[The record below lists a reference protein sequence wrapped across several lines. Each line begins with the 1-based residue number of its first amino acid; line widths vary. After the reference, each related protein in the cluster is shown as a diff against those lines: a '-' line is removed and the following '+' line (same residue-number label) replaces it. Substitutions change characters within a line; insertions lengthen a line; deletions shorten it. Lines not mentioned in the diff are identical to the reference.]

1 MNKKLTVK
9 NTFGKTVYCVLSES
23 QPFKEQL
30 MEVLSL
36 REGYGYTVEYDENHV
51 SVKDVRTNETV
62 GKFIILSLADTEEEV
77 SLQWN
82 G

>member
-9 NTFGKTVYCVLSES
+9 NTFGKTVYCVLSETK
-23 QPFKEQL
+23 PFKEQL

-36 REGYGYTVEYDENHV
+36 HEGYGYTVEYDENHV

-82 G
+82 